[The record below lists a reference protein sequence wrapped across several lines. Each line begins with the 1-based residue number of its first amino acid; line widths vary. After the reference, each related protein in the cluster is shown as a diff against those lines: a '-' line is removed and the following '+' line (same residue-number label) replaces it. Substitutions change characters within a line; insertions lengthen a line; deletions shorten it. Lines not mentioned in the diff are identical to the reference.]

1 MKKISTLILRNSLLV
16 FATVLAFCGLRVSA
30 QTKPESASATQAA
43 PVPARIS
50 QAIDETQLVRLK
62 GNVHP
67 LARPEF
73 DQGPVPS
80 SQPMK
85 RMLLLLQRSPE
96 QQAALQQLML
106 EQQSKDSP
114 NFHKWMTPQQ
124 FGAQFGPADADVQ
137 AVTDWLARQGFQVV
151 RVANGRT
158 AIEFSGNAA
167 QVQSAFR
174 TEIHKFLVN
183 GETRSA
189 NVTDPQIPAALAP
202 VVKGV
207 VSLHNFPRRTFR
219 RDAGMHK
226 VTRDEHGVPQFTS
239 ASGCGAPNFTSQCF
253 IVGPADFAKIYNI
266 PASLDGTGVTIGIV
280 GDSNIDPNDAIAFRN
295 VFGLTPATAPTII
308 VDGPDPGISG
318 PAGDEGEGD
327 LDVQISG
334 MVAPKATI
342 DFVVA
347 EGTLTALGTDLAAFR
362 IIDYN
367 LTDVMSESFGSCE
380 PGLGSTGAA
389 FYSGVW
395 EQAAAQGITVMV
407 SSGDDGSAGC
417 DDFHTQATAANG
429 LAVNGVASTPF
440 NVAVGGTDFDDVGKQ
455 TPGFWNTTNVTGTR
469 ESALGYI
476 PETTWNDSCAATATS
491 ANLATVCAGALA
503 TNIVAASGGPSAF
516 NAKPTWQNGLT
527 PNDVATGFPTGRRD
541 LPDVSLFA
549 SDGPQSFSFY
559 PFCEAD
565 SVPSGGTPSCA
576 ASGPFTIGGAGG
588 TSASSPAFA
597 GIMALIVQKMG
608 GVRQGNA
615 NFVLYKLAQTA
626 ANSCN
631 SSTQP
636 LSPPATCVFYDVTK
650 GNNSV
655 PCAGTSA
662 NCSSAVANTNGV
674 LVDPAHTTT
683 PAWTTVAATTTA
695 GYDYATGLGS
705 VNVTN
710 LATAWP
716 TAVGNFKGTT
726 TSLTLN
732 SGAAVNVVHGSSV
745 TATATVAVVNPAT
758 GTPTGDVSLL
768 GPQGKINSGI
778 DFNTLT
784 GATPDTASLT
794 TTFLPGG
801 SYSVTAHYAGDGTF
815 GPSDSNAVP
824 VVVNQEASRLQMSVV
839 TLDPNTGNILN
850 ANATSYPYGS
860 FTFLRFDILNSSAN
874 PCQSLVNGGTTTGCA
889 IDAQGA
895 VTVTDNGSALDGGTF
910 KVNSAGSA
918 EDQVLQLTAGMH
930 TLSATYSGDVSY
942 KAVTTPVTDA
952 ITVSQAATQVSGLTA
967 NPSTGVTTATQVVLT
982 VTILTQSVGAGPT
995 GTVTFST
1002 CGTPP
1007 CTATLVPVA
1016 ATSTTFASATASLS
1030 TIFTMPGTKT
1040 ITATYSGDTNYAGSG
1055 PSTSVTVTVTQAIVG
1070 SFTVSYSPQPLVL
1083 SSTTAAALTVTV
1095 TPAGGFTG
1103 SVAVTP
1109 TAASLPPG
1117 VSCTPSPLNVNV
1129 TAATPATSQL
1139 MCSVTATSTTLTAFN
1154 VRDDR
1159 MQEAKA
1165 IPPTTGGKGWWALSA
1180 GTGFAAL
1187 FLLFLPGGRKKYRAA
1202 LGLGLVCMLSLT
1214 IGCSSNGTPPPPTKT
1229 ATVTKLTV
1237 TSASVVSPATF
1248 TFSVGVTGGTP
1259 GGQGQLFDGATMI
1272 GTAATVTG
1280 GTATPTAPALSVGT
1294 HAISAH
1300 YLGDSTTLA
1309 SQSGSLNL
1317 TEKGSTTIAITTS
1330 PAATPVAPAINVTIN

>member
-1 MKKISTLILRNSLLV
+1 
-16 FATVLAFCGLRVSA
+16 
-30 QTKPESASATQAA
+30 
-43 PVPARIS
+43 
-50 QAIDETQLVRLK
+50 
-62 GNVHP
+62 
-67 LARPEF
+67 
-73 DQGPVPS
+73 
-80 SQPMK
+80 
-85 RMLLLLQRSPE
+85 
-96 QQAALQQLML
+96 
-106 EQQSKDSP
+106 
-114 NFHKWMTPQQ
+114 
-124 FGAQFGPADADVQ
+124 
-137 AVTDWLARQGFQVV
+137 
-151 RVANGRT
+151 
-158 AIEFSGNAA
+158 
-167 QVQSAFR
+167 
-174 TEIHKFLVN
+174 
-183 GETRSA
+183 
-189 NVTDPQIPAALAP
+189 
-202 VVKGV
+202 
-207 VSLHNFPRRTFR
+207 
-219 RDAGMHK
+219 
-226 VTRDEHGVPQFTS
+226 
-239 ASGCGAPNFTSQCF
+239 
-253 IVGPADFAKIYNI
+253 
-266 PASLDGTGVTIGIV
+266 
-280 GDSNIDPNDAIAFRN
+280 
-295 VFGLTPATAPTII
+295 
-308 VDGPDPGISG
+308 
-318 PAGDEGEGD
+318 
-327 LDVQISG
+327 
-334 MVAPKATI
+334 
-342 DFVVA
+342 
-347 EGTLTALGTDLAAFR
+347 
-362 IIDYN
+362 
-367 LTDVMSESFGSCE
+367 
-380 PGLGSTGAA
+380 
-389 FYSGVW
+389 
-395 EQAAAQGITVMV
+395 
-407 SSGDDGSAGC
+407 
-417 DDFHTQATAANG
+417 
-429 LAVNGVASTPF
+429 
-440 NVAVGGTDFDDVGKQ
+440 
-455 TPGFWNTTNVTGTR
+455 
-469 ESALGYI
+469 
-476 PETTWNDSCAATATS
+476 
-491 ANLATVCAGALA
+491 
-503 TNIVAASGGPSAF
+503 
-516 NAKPTWQNGLT
+516 
-527 PNDVATGFPTGRRD
+527 
-541 LPDVSLFA
+541 
-549 SDGPQSFSFY
+549 
-559 PFCEAD
+559 
-565 SVPSGGTPSCA
+565 
-576 ASGPFTIGGAGG
+576 
-588 TSASSPAFA
+588 
-597 GIMALIVQKMG
+597 
-608 GVRQGNA
+608 
-615 NFVLYKLAQTA
+615 
-626 ANSCN
+626 
-631 SSTQP
+631 
-636 LSPPATCVFYDVTK
+636 
-650 GNNSV
+650 
-655 PCAGTSA
+655 
-662 NCSSAVANTNGV
+662 
-674 LVDPAHTTT
+674 
-683 PAWTTVAATTTA
+683 
-695 GYDYATGLGS
+695 
-705 VNVTN
+705 
-710 LATAWP
+710 
-716 TAVGNFKGTT
+716 
-726 TSLTLN
+726 
-732 SGAAVNVVHGSSV
+732 
-745 TATATVAVVNPAT
+745 
-758 GTPTGDVSLL
+758 
-768 GPQGKINSGI
+768 
-778 DFNTLT
+778 
-784 GATPDTASLT
+784 
-794 TTFLPGG
+794 
-801 SYSVTAHYAGDGTF
+801 
-815 GPSDSNAVP
+815 
-824 VVVNQEASRLQMSVV
+824 MSVV

-1070 SFTVSYSPQPLVL
+1070 SFTVSFSPQPLVL
-1083 SSTTAAALTVTV
+1083 SSTTGAAAALTVTV

-1129 TAATPATSQL
+1129 TAATPATAQL

-1187 FLLFLPGGRKKYRAA
+1187 FLLFLPSGRKKYRAA
-1202 LGLGLVCMLSLT
+1202 LGLGLVCILSFT
-1214 IGCSSNGTPPPPTKT
+1214 IGCSSSGTPPPPTKT

-1259 GGQGQLFDGATMI
+1259 GGQVQLFDGATMI